1 MVTVEVMLY
10 KASEHE
16 HRHWAI
22 YFEEPGKKQYTIY
35 QVTGSA
41 YTFAFDKSEL
51 EKKLDKSKRFFQ
63 AIHVMDALDDS
74 EEAERVLEQV
84 EIDNKNPSW
93 NCQDWVMAALE
104 SLKDEQLIPE
114 HDYDSAEAQ
123 LNDVSGPNDE
133 SD

>member
-1 MVTVEVMLY
+1 MVTVEVILY
-10 KASEHE
+10 KASEQE

-22 YFEEPGKKQYTIY
+22 YFEGPGKKQYTMY

-41 YTFAFDKSEL
+41 YEFAFDKSEL
-51 EKKLDKSKRFFQ
+51 EKKPSKSKRFFQ
-63 AIHVMDALDDS
+63 AIHVTDALDNP
-74 EEAERVLEQV
+74 EEAEKVFEQV
-84 EIDNKNPSW
+84 EIDNESPNW

-114 HDYDSAEAQ
+114 HDYDNAETQ
-123 LNDVSGPNDE
+123 LNNLSGPNDD